1 LFYEIKLY
9 YCKFHLS
16 TDYSYNKLGIT
27 IILFLDN
34 ARPEA
39 TFRFEIENFS
49 KSKEQRLSPPCYVR
63 DLPWKIMIMHR
74 VSQDNRSAKPAQ
86 PSVGFFLQVCSG
98 LYLLYI

>member
-1 LFYEIKLY
+1 M
-9 YCKFHLS
+9 
-16 TDYSYNKLGIT
+16 IT
-27 IILFLDN
+27 ILFLDN

-39 TFRFEIENFS
+39 TFRFAIENFS

-86 PSVGFFLQVCSG
+86 PSVGFFLQVCIFF
-98 LYLLYI
+98 YHINNIQYY

>member
-1 LFYEIKLY
+1 MI
-9 YCKFHLS
+9 
-16 TDYSYNKLGIT
+16 

-86 PSVGFFLQVCSG
+86 PSVGFFLQVCIFFILFSISSIDFI
-98 LYLLYI
+98 LL

>member
-1 LFYEIKLY
+1 MLVTPPLY
-9 YCKFHLS
+9 ILLIFFLS
-16 TDYSYNKLGIT
+16 FQSF
-27 IILFLDN
+27 LFLDN

-39 TFRFEIENFS
+39 TFKYEIENFS

-86 PSVGFFLQVCSG
+86 PSVGFFLQVCET
-98 LYLLYI
+98 LLNATFCVI